1 MPCTGR
7 SARAA
12 LGLLT
17 APPPRRL
24 PLPLLRLLAVL
35 VRPRGLLLATARRPL
50 LAALER
56 RVVAR
61 AAVLLLGGRALL
73 AATAALAGTGVAAAA
88 LLLGVALGVLA
99 VLPVVLG
106 VVPAGVLELAMAGKG
121 ERSRLVCGDRAGGSV
136 SHRAP
141 RNQ

>member
-99 VLPVVLG
+99 LLG